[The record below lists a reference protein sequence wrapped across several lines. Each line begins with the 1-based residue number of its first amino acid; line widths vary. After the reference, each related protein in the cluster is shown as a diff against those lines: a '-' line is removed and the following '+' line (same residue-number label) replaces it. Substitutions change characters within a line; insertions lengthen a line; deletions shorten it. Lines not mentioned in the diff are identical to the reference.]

1 MVVLTTFGVSIA
13 SALIPLINI
22 EIYLGG
28 LAGAGVGAGQ
38 SFAIAFAAGLGQTI
52 GKVVWYELAQRSF
65 ESERVQK
72 KLTNVKWRAAYAKWQ
87 ERIQGRPWYA
97 GAIIFASAF
106 AGVPPLLVLAMVAGT
121 LHMPRWVFIP
131 TVLVGRVA
139 RFYLILVGVHSVI
152 G

>member
-1 MVVLTTFGVSIA
+1 MVLTTFFVSVA

-28 LAGAGVGAGQ
+28 LAGAGIGAGESFLIALSAGAGQ
-38 SFAIAFAAGLGQTI
+38 TL
-52 GKVVWYELAQRSF
+52 GKVIWYELAQRSF

-72 KLTNVKWRAAYAKWQ
+72 KLTNEKWRAAYAKWQ
-87 ERIQGRPWYA
+87 ARIQGRPWYA
-97 GAIIFASAF
+97 GSIMFASAF

-139 RFYLILVGVHSVI
+139 RFYLILVGVHWVF